1 MENETIQLQPNPVN
15 ESQQYNPIS
24 VGEWIITT
32 IILAIPIV
40 GFIMLFVWGF
50 GNNTQPSKANWAKAA
65 LIMMG
70 IGIVLSFLFLGTML
84 GIIGAI
90 F

>member
-50 GNNTQPSKANWAKAA
+50 GSNTQPSKANWAKAA

>member
-50 GNNTQPSKANWAKAA
+50 GSNTQPSKANWAKAT
-65 LIMMG
+65 LIMIG
-70 IGIVLSFLFLGTML
+70 ISIVLSFLFLGTML

-90 F
+90 V

>member
-1 MENETIQLQPNPVN
+1 MENENTQSIPENVT
-15 ESQQYNPIS
+15 QYKPMSI
-24 VGEWIITT
+24 GDWIITGL
-32 IILAIPIV
+32 IFAIPIV
-40 GFIMLFVWGF
+40 GIVMLFVWAF
-50 GNNTQPSKANWAKAA
+50 GSNTQPSKANWAKAA

-90 F
+90 VQ